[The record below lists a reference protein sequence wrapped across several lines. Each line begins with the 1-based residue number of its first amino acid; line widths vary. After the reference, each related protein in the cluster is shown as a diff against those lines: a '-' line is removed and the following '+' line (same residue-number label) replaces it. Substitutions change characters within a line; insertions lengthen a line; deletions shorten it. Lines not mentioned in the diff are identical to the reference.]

1 LFLFSVKPVRSY
13 SVHCKKTPFV
23 TSSCINSPAAIHNLA
38 TTIKS
43 LSWRRIVNNLGV
55 CRQQIR
61 RTLCL
66 ENTGKLVASF
76 IQLFFC
82 LAGMRIYNK
91 YSHYSS
97 LVSVF
102 HKLKF
107 IIEPASD
114 TDGNSNMGSS
124 RDSVAETLL
133 LNTPNI
139 CASSHR

>member
-1 LFLFSVKPVRSY
+1 
-13 SVHCKKTPFV
+13 V
-23 TSSCINSPAAIHNLA
+23 TSSCINSFAAIHNLA

-55 CRQQIR
+55 CRQYIR
-61 RTLCL
+61 QTLCA
-66 ENTGKLVASF
+66 ENTGKVVASF

-82 LAGMRIYNK
+82 LAGMRIYSK
-91 YSHYSS
+91 YWHYSL

-114 TDGNSNMGSS
+114 TDGNSNMGSR
-124 RDSVAETLL
+124 RDSVVILL